1 MQGLLQFSQAAPNNI
16 VSFVLGMAGYDPD
29 WLKRAQD
36 IDDEKAKEVW
46 QKIQNGLGIYK
57 KLYPKTT
64 KDTINFK

>member
-1 MQGLLQFSQAAPNNI
+1 
-16 VSFVLGMAGYDPD
+16 MAGYDPD